1 MNDPELSHIPTGVPV
16 IDVDCAPVGE
26 VRAVYPHYIAVEQ
39 DGLSPKAYRVPP
51 HGVADFDGSSVIL
64 NVGVDAL
71 DEMTPE
77 AEAAIDLPRHGGARS
92 DPDLRASDEERD

>member
-1 MNDPELSHIPTGVPV
+1 MNDTDLSHIPTGVPV
-16 IDVDCAPVGE
+16 IDVDGASVGE

-39 DGLSPKAYRVPP
+39 DGLPPRAYRVPP
-51 HGVADFDGSSVIL
+51 HAMADFDGSSVVL

-77 AEAAIDLPRHGGARS
+77 AEAAIDLPRHGGAGSEVDDRQG
-92 DPDLRASDEERD
+92 AE